1 MKVTQLI
8 THILGYDYDRPWG
21 SARVWFERQRA
32 VLVEVLTDEGIVG
45 WGASSAPPEVCRAAI
60 DGVLAPLVVGRDPFD
75 SEAIWSDVYHR
86 VKTHGTRGVLIE
98 CLSAVDTAL
107 WDVKGKAL
115 GVPVHRLLGGRVRD
129 RVPAYATGFYF
140 TRDEDQTRVAVEEGR
155 RFYEQGF
162 RAMKVKLGL
171 GVARDV
177 ERFRAVRRE
186 LGDDVTLM
194 TDASRGYTVS
204 DALRLGRHLQDLG
217 AYWFEEP
224 ITGEDLDGYV
234 ELARALDLR
243 IAGGEEESTKYGF
256 RDIIVRRAM
265 DVVQPDLG
273 RCGGIT
279 EARKI
284 AALAEAWSIQCIP
297 HVGFTPIS
305 AAASLQLLALTPD
318 LPTSRF
324 AEPPYLE
331 VINVQNPLRDELLVE
346 PIRVTD
352 GWVDVPSGPGLGVEV
367 DRATLHRFTVG

>member
-1 MKVTQLI
+1 MKVTQI
-8 THILGYDYDRPWG
+8 ATHILGYDYDRPWG

-32 VLVEVLTDEGIVG
+32 VIVEVLTDEGIVG
-45 WGASSAPPEVCRAAI
+45 WGASSAPPEVCRVSM
-60 DGVLAPLVVGRDPFD
+60 DSVLAPLVVGQDPFN
-75 SEAIWSDVYHR
+75 SERIWSDAYHR
-86 VKTHGTRGVLIE
+86 VKTHGTRGVLLE

-107 WDVKGKAL
+107 WDIKGKAL

-140 TRDEDQTRVAVEEGR
+140 TQDEDQTRVAIEEGR

-177 ERFRAVRRE
+177 ERFRAVRQE
-186 LGDDVTLM
+186 VGDDVTLM
-194 TDASRGYTVS
+194 TDASRGYGVS

-243 IAGGEEESTKYGF
+243 IAGGEEESTKYAF
-256 RDIIVRRAM
+256 RDIVTRRAM
-265 DVVQPDLG
+265 DVIQPDLA

-331 VINVQNPLRDELLVE
+331 IINVQNPLRDELLTE
-346 PIRVTD
+346 PIRLVN
-352 GWVDVPSGPGLGVEV
+352 GWVDIPSGPGLGVEV
-367 DRATLHRFTVG
+367 DRAALRRFTIG

>member
-1 MKVTQLI
+1 VKVTQIL
-8 THILGYDYDRPWG
+8 THVLGYDYDRPWG

-45 WGASSAPPEVCRAAI
+45 WGACSAPPEVCKAAL
-60 DGVLAPLVVGRDPFD
+60 DGILAPQVVGRSPLD
-75 SEAIWSDVYHR
+75 SEAVWNEIYHR

-98 CLSAVDTAL
+98 CLSAIDTAL
-107 WDVKGKAL
+107 WDIKGRAL
-115 GVPVHRLLGGRVRD
+115 GVPTYELLGGRLRE

-140 TRDEDQTRVAVEEGR
+140 TQDEDQTRVAVEEGR
-155 RFYEQGF
+155 RFYDQGF

-171 GVARDV
+171 GIACDI
-177 ERFRAVRRE
+177 ERFSTVRRE
-186 LGDDVTLM
+186 LGDDVVLM
-194 TDASRGYTVS
+194 TDASRGYNVS

-234 ELARALDLR
+234 ELARALDVR

-256 RDIIVRRAM
+256 RDIIARRAM
-265 DVVQPDLG
+265 DVVQPDVG

-305 AAASLQLLALTPD
+305 AAASLQLLALSPD
-318 LPTSRF
+318 LPTSRY
-324 AEPPYLE
+324 AQPPYLE
-331 VINVQNPLRDELLVE
+331 VINVQNPLRDHLLVE
-346 PIRVTD
+346 PIVQRD
-352 GWVDVPSGPGLGVEV
+352 GWVDIPTGPGLGVEI
-367 DRATLHRFTVG
+367 DRAALRRFTVG